1 VPGRMEVSRGF
12 PRGPGDGDGQV
23 SRIADIVHRS
33 PGQRNRVFALI
44 SCQVFPLMN
53 HLRPITR

>member
-1 VPGRMEVSRGF
+1 VPGRMEASRGF

-23 SRIADIVHRS
+23 SRIADIFIGV
-33 PGQRNRVFALI
+33 PGQWNRVFALI

-53 HLRPITR
+53 YLRPITR